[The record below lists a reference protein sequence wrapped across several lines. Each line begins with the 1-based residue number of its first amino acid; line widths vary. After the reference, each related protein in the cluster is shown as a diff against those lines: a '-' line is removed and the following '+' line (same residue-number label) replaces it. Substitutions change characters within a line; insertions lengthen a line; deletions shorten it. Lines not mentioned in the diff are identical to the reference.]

1 MKSPL
6 TENEQLFLQIKE
18 LTTSLN
24 HVNAYVF
31 TKDKQLRYTYANSKV
46 CQLFNCPLEEIIG
59 KTDETFFDLETVEK
73 LHSNDRR
80 VINNNEHL
88 EFEETNVIKETLE
101 KRIYSCVKTPLH
113 DSENNVI
120 GLCGIASDITI
131 QRSLEEQVAEQ
142 TQLIETMLAN
152 KSLMME
158 AATKSLIKN
167 IF

>member
-59 KTDETFFDLETVEK
+59 KTDETFFDLETAEK

-88 EFEETNVIKETLE
+88 EFEETNVIKDNS
-101 KRIYSCVKTPLH
+101 RKTNLFLCENPL
-113 DSENNVI
+113 
-120 GLCGIASDITI
+120 T
-131 QRSLEEQVAEQ
+131 RFR
-142 TQLIETMLAN
+142 
-152 KSLMME
+152 K
-158 AATKSLIKN
+158 
-167 IF
+167 